1 MNGGVRMGSEGEVR
15 SGGRWAVVRAVLLG
29 AIGLALLVTYLET
42 RQRPKSAEA
51 TVEVD
56 RKELVLKD
64 GLLVRNGGSNAF
76 TGLMLESYP
85 DGTLQ
90 SRSAVS
96 NGLLEG
102 FSEGWHTNG
111 VLAVRESFVGGRS
124 HGVRTKWDAASNRI
138 AESSIREA
146 KIHGFHREWY
156 TNGQLAL
163 DAEMVEGQPH
173 GMVQRWSS
181 AGLLIGQWVL
191 SNGVVVRTIT
201 NAADIKALAE
211 KGGRP

>member
-1 MNGGVRMGSEGEVR
+1 MGSEGEVR
-15 SGGRWAVVRAVLLG
+15 SGGRWAVVRAVLLA

-102 FSEGWHTNG
+102 LSEGWHTNG

-146 KIHGFHREWY
+146 KIHGFHREWH

-173 GMVQRWSS
+173 GEVWKWSDDGLPVGRW
-181 AGLLIGQWVL
+181 IL
-191 SNGVVVRTIT
+191 SNGVVVESRT
-201 NAADIKALAE
+201 NVVELARLAK
-211 KGGRP
+211 KGVVQ